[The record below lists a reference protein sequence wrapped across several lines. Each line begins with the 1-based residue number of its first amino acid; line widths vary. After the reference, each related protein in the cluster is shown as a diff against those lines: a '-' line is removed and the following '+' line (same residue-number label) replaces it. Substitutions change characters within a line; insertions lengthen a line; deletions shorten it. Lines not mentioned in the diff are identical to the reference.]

1 MRLGLLCE
9 LGRRQRLAVAA
20 RLLLGVL
27 MLSTSLLLADSAL
40 GAGVKCEAWPAWQR
54 FKLLYMSH
62 DGRIVDA
69 STEAQVT
76 TSEGQSYA
84 LFFAL
89 VSNDRQAFDRILRW
103 THNNLSGSQL
113 DKNLPAW
120 KWGRAD
126 ESTWRVLDRNSAS
139 DADLWIAYTLGEA
152 ARLWNEPRY
161 SSLGAEIARNIL
173 RQEVATVP
181 GLGTVLLPGPQGF
194 VTDDSWRLNPSYLPL
209 SVLRGLERQTKEP
222 RWAEIIQSSEQVIL
236 GSAPNGFAV
245 DWVEFTSNGFIAD
258 RRSRGVGSYEAIRVY
273 LWAGMLPASDPAR
286 DKIGDVLKPVLENV
300 AKRAAPVEIVDTQTL
315 EMRGDGPPGFSAA
328 LLPMLAN
335 ARMTAALQSHRQR
348 AADGSLQNNQSY
360 YSDALALFGLGWLE
374 QRYRFNR
381 SGLLSVRWTPAC
393 DRPH

>member
-1 MRLGLLCE
+1 MT
-9 LGRRQRLAVAA
+9 A

-40 GAGVKCEAWPAWQR
+40 GAVVKCEAWPAWQR

-69 STEAQVT
+69 STEAQIT

-89 VSNDRQAFDRILRW
+89 VGNDREAFDRILRW
-103 THNNLSGSQL
+103 THNNLSGSQIE
-113 DKNLPAW
+113 KILPAW

-126 ESTWRVLDRNSAS
+126 DGTWRVLDSNSAS

-152 ARLWNEPRY
+152 SRLWNEQRY
-161 SSLGAEIARNIL
+161 ANLGVEIARNIL

-181 GLGTVLLPGPQGF
+181 GLGTVLLPAPMGF
-194 VTDDSWRLNPSYLPL
+194 ITEEGWRLNPSYLPL
-209 SVLRGLERQTKEP
+209 SLLHGLERQTQEP
-222 RWAEIIQSSEQVIL
+222 LWNEIIKSSEQVIL
-236 GSAPNGFAV
+236 SSAPKGFAA
-245 DWVEFTSNGFIAD
+245 DWIEFTRSGFIPD
-258 RRSRGVGSYEAIRVY
+258 RRTRGIGSYEAIRVY

-286 DKIGDVLKPVLENV
+286 DKILNALQPVLESV
-300 AKRAAPVEIVDTQTL
+300 AKRAAPIETVDIQTL

-335 ARMTAALQSHRQR
+335 ARMTAALQTHRQR
-348 AADGSLQNNQSY
+348 AADGSLQNNRSY
-360 YSDALALFGLGWLE
+360 YSDALTLFGLGWLE

-381 SGLLSVRWTPAC
+381 SGLLNVRWTPAC

>member
-1 MRLGLLCE
+1 MLG
-9 LGRRQRLAVAA
+9 
-20 RLLLGVL
+20 
-27 MLSTSLLLADSAL
+27 TSLLLADSAL

-69 STEAQVT
+69 STEAQIT

-89 VSNDRQAFDRILRW
+89 VSNDREAFDRILRW

-113 DKNLPAW
+113 EKNLPAW

-126 ESTWRVLDRNSAS
+126 DSTWRVLDRNSAS

-152 ARLWNEPRY
+152 ARLWNEQRY

-173 RQEVATVP
+173 RQEVASVP

-209 SVLRGLERQTKEP
+209 SLLRGLERQTREP
-222 RWAEIIQSSEQVIL
+222 LWGEIIQSSEQVIL
-236 GSAPNGFAV
+236 GSAPKGFAA
-245 DWVEFTSNGFIAD
+245 DWVEFTRNAFIAD
-258 RRSRGVGSYEAIRVY
+258 RRSRGVSSYDAIRVY
-273 LWAGMLPASDPAR
+273 LWAGLLPASDPAR
-286 DKIGDVLKPVLENV
+286 DKILETLKPVLESV
-300 AKRAAPVEIVDTQTL
+300 ARRAAPVEIIDTQTL

-335 ARMTAALQSHRQR
+335 ARMTAALQTQRQR
-348 AADGSLQNNQSY
+348 AADGSLQDNQSY

>member
-1 MRLGLLCE
+1 MP
-9 LGRRQRLAVAA
+9 
-20 RLLLGVL
+20 
-27 MLSTSLLLADSAL
+27 STSLLLADSAL
-40 GAGVKCEAWPAWQR
+40 SAGVKCEAWPAWQR

-69 STEAQVT
+69 STEAQIT

-89 VSNDRQAFDRILRW
+89 VSNDREAFDRILRW

-113 DKNLPAW
+113 EKNLPSW

-126 ESTWRVLDRNSAS
+126 DGTWRVLDRNSAT

-152 ARLWNEPRY
+152 ARLWNEQRY
-161 SSLGAEIARNIL
+161 ASLGAVIARNIL
-173 RQEVATVP
+173 RQAVATVP

-209 SVLRGLERQTKEP
+209 PLLRGLERQTKEP
-222 RWAEIIQSSEQVIL
+222 LWEEIIKYSEQVIL
-236 GSAPNGFAV
+236 RSAPKGFAA
-245 DWVEFTSNGFIAD
+245 DWIEFTRNGFIPD
-258 RRSRGVGSYEAIRVY
+258 RRSRGVGSYDAIRVY

-286 DKIGDVLKPVLENV
+286 DKIAHALKPVLESL
-300 AKRAAPVEIVDTQTL
+300 AKRVTPVEIVDTQTL

-348 AADGSLQNNQSY
+348 ATDSSLQNNQNY
-360 YSDALALFGLGWLE
+360 YSDALTLFGLGWLE

-381 SGLLSVRWTPAC
+381 WGLLSVRWTLAS